1 MKYKE
6 LYDYGV
12 CGLRN
17 AGIEEC
23 ALDARLLLEHVC
35 HTNRNDLLVHGERD
49 VAEADRDTYLEYIE
63 KRKQHVP
70 LQYITGEQEF
80 MGLVFEVNEHVLI
93 PRQDTEILTEEAL
106 RFLYDGMDILDMCTG
121 SGCILISLLYY
132 SNGCSGVGV
141 DLSQKALEVAEK
153 NAGRLIGR
161 RENAA
166 DGADAP

>member
-63 KRKQHVP
+63 KENSMFPCNTLPENRNSW
-70 LQYITGEQEF
+70 
-80 MGLVFEVNEHVLI
+80 GLF
-93 PRQDTEILTEEAL
+93 L
-106 RFLYDGMDILDMCTG
+106 R
-121 SGCILISLLYY
+121 
-132 SNGCSGVGV
+132 
-141 DLSQKALEVAEK
+141 
-153 NAGRLIGR
+153 
-161 RENAA
+161 
-166 DGADAP
+166 

>member
-49 VAEADRDTYLEYIE
+49 VAEADRKKKTACSLAIHY
-63 KRKQHVP
+63 RR
-70 LQYITGEQEF
+70 TGI
-80 MGLVFEVNEHVLI
+80 H
-93 PRQDTEILTEEAL
+93 
-106 RFLYDGMDILDMCTG
+106 
-121 SGCILISLLYY
+121 
-132 SNGCSGVGV
+132 
-141 DLSQKALEVAEK
+141 
-153 NAGRLIGR
+153 
-161 RENAA
+161 
-166 DGADAP
+166 GACF